1 MKRLFKIGVLLLF
14 MIGMFTV
21 QTSSIEPVLV
31 DNDVGVEFTN
41 NVDVSDEAT
50 ITNIFVMPGQVVLP
64 LKYLMLDKNYAITLS
79 FDPLSGQE
87 ICFEALNRP
96 IPVTQDANSPE
107 IMLINPTIQITDRKF
122 ISGNIITGLSRL
134 DIGELVLQ
142 NPIC

>member
-41 NVDVSDEAT
+41 NVDVSDEVT

-64 LKYLMLDKNYAITLS
+64 LKYLILDKNYVVTLRV
-79 FDPLSGQE
+79 DPLSGQE
-87 ICFEALNRP
+87 IYFEALNRP
-96 IPVTQDANSPE
+96 LVTQDVHLTTE